1 MLSDMLPDC
10 FARRIAQSVRKNRGN
25 NIIHG
30 KRSILI
36 VGVLVMEQSS
46 TEPNSFRHRQRRVGD
61 GVMRT
66 EKEDG
71 FKYGGFDH
79 RIKVS

>member
-1 MLSDMLPDC
+1 
-10 FARRIAQSVRKNRGN
+10 
-25 NIIHG
+25 
-30 KRSILI
+30 
-36 VGVLVMEQSS
+36 
-46 TEPNSFRHRQRRVGD
+46 VGD